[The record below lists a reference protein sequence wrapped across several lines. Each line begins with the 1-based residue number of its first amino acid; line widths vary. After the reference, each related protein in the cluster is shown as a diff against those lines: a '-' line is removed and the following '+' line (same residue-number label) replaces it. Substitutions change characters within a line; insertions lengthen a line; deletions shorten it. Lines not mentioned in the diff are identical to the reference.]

1 MNRNSSNTSASS
13 LLFLVIVGALAMW
26 GTMQVKAARQAAK
39 VPPAAQAVALATA
52 TLSPAK
58 PSTNSA
64 NTNTDRSDRGAGN
77 VTVVATWLL
86 APAKGFDP
94 STEIGFEV
102 KLDTHSVELGAYDL
116 SKIIT
121 LRDGAGRE
129 YAPLRWT
136 GVADAS
142 HHRDGIIAF
151 ARADEQSRPL
161 IAESTQALELVVR
174 DVAGIKE
181 RVLRWDDPARLES

>member
-1 MNRNSSNTSASS
+1 MNRNSNIVSASS
-13 LLFLVIVGALAMW
+13 LLFLIIVGVLAVW
-26 GTMQVKAARQAAK
+26 GTMQVKAARQAASL
-39 VPPAAQAVALATA
+39 PPPTQAVALATRTPA
-52 TLSPAK
+52 SPK
-58 PSTNSA
+58 PSVSSA
-64 NTNTDRSDRGAGN
+64 GTGVDRRDQGAGN

-102 KLDTHSVELGAYDL
+102 KLDTHSAELGAYDL
-116 SKIIT
+116 SKVIT

-136 GVADAS
+136 TVADGS

-151 ARADEQSRPL
+151 ARTDGQSRPL
-161 IAESTQALELVVR
+161 IAGNTQALELVVR